1 MAATFFQ
8 FIQLNTKNNKTIP
21 GVQVTGSQKKKWK
34 FGVGRLKFKVKGQMI
49 QKNGKDWL
57 KKTGNTFTFIDPNGG
72 EVPGIKVLRFNNK
85 APFIVTF
92 DKPIKRDQDKDR
104 AARAK
109 KRNEE
114 VAKNRKAREAAEL
127 IKREKYA
134 KIAQEKEAAAK
145 KRKAE
150 ELARK
155 KEELKKKNDKKK
167 EKKKGNDYLHI
178 NDQQKANLGGSILNT
193 ILSVKEDILDIKLRF

>member
-8 FIQLNTKNNKTIP
+8 FIKINPNIN

-34 FGVGRLKFKVKGQMI
+34 FGVGSLKFKVKGQMI

-57 KKTGNTFTFIDPNGG
+57 KRRGNTFTFIDPNGG
-72 EVPGIKVLRFNNK
+72 KVPGIKVLNFHNK
-85 APFIVTF
+85 APFTVTF
-92 DKPIKRDQDKDR
+92 DKPIKKDQNADR

-109 KRNEE
+109 KRNEDF
-114 VAKNRKAREAAEL
+114 AKNRKAREA
-127 IKREKYA
+127 REA
-134 KIAQEKEAAAK
+134 KKLKENAAKAQAREAAAK

-150 ELARK
+150 KLARK

-167 EKKKGNDYLHI
+167 EKKKKKKEGFHMNE
-178 NDQQKANLGGSILNT
+178 QEKVNLGGAVLTS
-193 ILSVKEDILDIKLRF
+193 ILSVKEDILDIKLKF

>member
-1 MAATFFQ
+1 
-8 FIQLNTKNNKTIP
+8 
-21 GVQVTGSQKKKWK
+21 
-34 FGVGRLKFKVKGQMI
+34 
-49 QKNGKDWL
+49 
-57 KKTGNTFTFIDPNGG
+57 
-72 EVPGIKVLRFNNK
+72 
-85 APFIVTF
+85 
-92 DKPIKRDQDKDR
+92 
-104 AARAK
+104 
-109 KRNEE
+109 RNEE